1 MEALVMLDT
10 TYPLQGKTRSA
21 ASQGVARLLSPGPG
35 FSLHSVES
43 DMRPLVETYI
53 HDQFRKIH
61 GARVRDFM
69 PLLLTMDCNENLSAA
84 AGIRPAA
91 EQPLFL
97 ERYLGQG
104 VERAIGRLVS
114 GSVARRDIAE
124 IGNLVATQRGSSQLL
139 FLILTAVMHR
149 SNFEWLVFTATP
161 QVQKTINRLGF
172 RLHVLGDANPSVLDE
187 ASLKDWGS
195 YYDSR
200 PQVVAGNIPASVALM
215 ESRRIF
221 SGLLSY
227 YEDAISSL
235 ATAIRQKDSHHARQY
250 FAA

>member
-1 MEALVMLDT
+1 MLDT
-10 TYPLQGKTRSA
+10 TYTLERTARPA
-21 ASQGVARLLSPGPG
+21 APRGVARLLSPGPG

-43 DMRPLVETYI
+43 DLRPLVESYI
-53 HDQFRKIH
+53 HDQFQRIH

-69 PLLLTMDCNENLSAA
+69 PFLLTMDCNENLSAA

-91 EQPLFL
+91 GQSLFL
-97 ERYLGQG
+97 ERYLQEG
-104 VERAIGRLVS
+104 VESAIGRLFS

-172 RLHVLGDANPSVLDE
+172 RLHVLGEASPSALDE

-195 YYDSR
+195 YYDCR
-200 PQVVAGNIPASVALM
+200 PQVVAGNIPESVTLM
-215 ESRRIF
+215 ENRRIF
-221 SGLLSY
+221 SGLLSH
-227 YEDAISSL
+227 YEGAVSSL
-235 ATAIRQKDSHHARQY
+235 ATAIRQNDSHHARQS